1 MFLLKNNS
9 FLYNFFFIFLFVS
22 SIYLW
27 SIKFNLIEARHLI
40 ILLIIPI
47 IYNNKF
53 NKGDFIVILIC
64 LILFIHK
71 ILFIERNQ
79 ILESLLILFY
89 LIVLI
94 KILGQYYKIFLST
107 ISNQINLFFILFILS
122 SILTSL
128 YYFYEYNNF
137 YSHCL
142 IGCFSLFKIFFLENS
157 HLGMMSSSLILYT
170 LYLNSINDKKINF
183 ILFLIFLLICFLNYS
198 LTLVV
203 GLILNSLFI
212 LVFFW
217 KYFNRKY
224 FIYLILTLLLCS
236 NITFNNNTHLT
247 KIQSVLEPIKN
258 MLHDKKN
265 INTNE
270 FKQIE
275 NNKKI
280 ISTNELKKIENNK
293 KIINTN
299 ELKKIENDKKIIVHK
314 NQSSDVWLKS
324 LKITYISL
332 LKHPLGVGLNN
343 YEIAHNKFID
353 NVTTSFELTKKLNI
367 QDASNNLAKII
378 TEFGIFSLFLFYL
391 IFKFIFSK
399 NIEFKYKIFLL
410 PNILT
415 QLLFRG
421 AGYFNGGFIIF
432 IIVMTY
438 LIYEKEID

>member
-1 MFLLKNNS
+1 MFLQKNNF

-53 NKGDFIVILIC
+53 YKGDFIIILLC

-107 ISNQINLFFILFILS
+107 ISSQINLFFILFILS

-170 LYLNSINDKKINF
+170 LYLRSINDKKISF
-183 ILFLIFLLICFLNYS
+183 VLFLIFLLICFLNYS
-198 LTLVV
+198 LTLLA
-203 GLILNSLFI
+203 GLMLNSFLILL
-212 LVFFW
+212 FFW
-217 KYFNRKY
+217 KYINRKY
-224 FIYLILTLLLCS
+224 LIYLILTLILCS
-236 NITFNNNTHLT
+236 NIILKNKVNVI
-247 KIQSVLEPIKN
+247 KIQSVFVPVIN
-258 MLHDKKN
+258 MLTDKKN

-270 FKQIE
+270 FKQVENNINTNEFKQVE

-280 ISTNELKKIENNK
+280 IEP
-293 KIINTN
+293 
-299 ELKKIENDKKIIVHK
+299 K
-314 NQSSDVWLKS
+314 NLSSDVWLKS
-324 LKITYISL
+324 YNIAFISL
-332 LKHPLGVGLNN
+332 VKYPLGVGLNN
-343 YEIAHNKFID
+343 YEVVHKEFID
-353 NVTTSFELTKKLNI
+353 NVVTSYKLTKKLNI
-367 QDASNNLAKII
+367 QDASNNLTKIGV
-378 TEFGIFSLFLFYL
+378 EFGLLSFFLFYL
-391 IFKFIFSK
+391 IFKFVFSK
-399 NIEFKYKIFLL
+399 KIELKYKIFLL

-421 AGYFNGGFIIF
+421 AGYFNGGFVIF
-432 IIVMTY
+432 LIVMTY

>member
-1 MFLLKNNS
+1 MFLQKNNF
-9 FLYNFFFIFLFVS
+9 FLYNFFFIFLFVC

-47 IYNNKF
+47 IYYNKF
-53 NKGDFIVILIC
+53 NKSDFIIVLLC
-64 LILFIHK
+64 SILFIHK

-79 ILESLLILFY
+79 ILESLVILFY

-94 KILGQYYKIFLST
+94 KILGQYYQIFLDT
-107 ISNQINLFFILFILS
+107 ISDQINLFFILFILS
-122 SILTSL
+122 SIIISL
-128 YYFYEYNNF
+128 HYLYEYNIL
-137 YSHCL
+137 YTHCL
-142 IGCFSLFKIFFLENS
+142 IGCFSLYKFFFLENS
-157 HLGMMSSSLILYT
+157 HLGMMSSSLILYS
-170 LYLNSINDKKINF
+170 LYLSSIKDKKINF

-198 LTLVV
+198 LTLAA
-203 GLILNSLFI
+203 GLIFNSLFI

-217 KYFNRKY
+217 KYINRKY
-224 FIYLILTLLLCS
+224 LIYLILTLILCS
-236 NITFNNNTHLT
+236 NITLNNKLYLT

-258 MLHDKKN
+258 TLLD
-265 INTNE
+265 
-270 FKQIE
+270 
-275 NNKKI
+275 KKI
-280 ISTNELKKIENNK
+280 IKTKEF
-293 KIINTN
+293 
-299 ELKKIENDKKIIVHK
+299 KKIENDKKIIVHK

-391 IFKFIFSK
+391 IIKFIFSK

>member
-1 MFLLKNNS
+1 MFLQKNNF
-9 FLYNFFFIFLFVS
+9 FLYNFFFIFLFVC

-47 IYNNKF
+47 IYYNKF
-53 NKGDFIVILIC
+53 NKSDFIIVLLC
-64 LILFIHK
+64 SILFIHK

-79 ILESLLILFY
+79 ILESLVILFY

-94 KILGQYYKIFLST
+94 KILGQYYQIFLDT
-107 ISNQINLFFILFILS
+107 ISDQINLFFILFILS
-122 SILTSL
+122 SIIISL
-128 YYFYEYNNF
+128 HYLYEHNIFYT
-137 YSHCL
+137 HCL
-142 IGCFSLFKIFFLENS
+142 IGCFSLYKFFFLENS
-157 HLGMMSSSLILYT
+157 HLGMMSSSLILYS
-170 LYLNSINDKKINF
+170 LYLSSIKDKKINF

-198 LTLVV
+198 LTLAA
-203 GLILNSLFI
+203 GLIFNSLFI

-217 KYFNRKY
+217 KYINRKY
-224 FIYLILTLLLCS
+224 LIYLILTLILCS
-236 NITFNNNTHLT
+236 NITLNNKLYLT

-258 MLHDKKN
+258 TLLD
-265 INTNE
+265 
-270 FKQIE
+270 
-275 NNKKI
+275 KKI
-280 ISTNELKKIENNK
+280 IKTKEFKKIENDK
-293 KIINTN
+293 KIIKTK
-299 ELKKIENDKKIIVHK
+299 EFKKIENDKKIIVHK

-391 IFKFIFSK
+391 IIKFIFSK

>member
-53 NKGDFIVILIC
+53 YKGDFIIILLC

-107 ISNQINLFFILFILS
+107 ISSQINLFFILFILS

-170 LYLNSINDKKINF
+170 LYLRSINDKKISF
-183 ILFLIFLLICFLNYS
+183 VLFLIFLLICFLNYS
-198 LTLVV
+198 LTLLA
-203 GLILNSLFI
+203 GIMLNSFLILL
-212 LVFFW
+212 FFW
-217 KYFNRKY
+217 KYINRKY
-224 FIYLILTLLLCS
+224 LIYLILTLILCS
-236 NITFNNNTHLT
+236 NIILKNKVNVI
-247 KIQSVLEPIKN
+247 KIQSVFVPVIN
-258 MLHDKKN
+258 MLTDKKN

-270 FKQIE
+270 FKQVENNINTNEFKQVE

-280 ISTNELKKIENNK
+280 IEP
-293 KIINTN
+293 
-299 ELKKIENDKKIIVHK
+299 K
-314 NQSSDVWLKS
+314 NLSSDVWLKS
-324 LKITYISL
+324 YNIAFISL
-332 LKHPLGVGLNN
+332 VKYPLGVGLNN
-343 YEIAHNKFID
+343 YEVVHKEFID
-353 NVTTSFELTKKLNI
+353 NVVTSYKLTKKLNI
-367 QDASNNLAKII
+367 QDASNNLTKIGV
-378 TEFGIFSLFLFYL
+378 EFGLLSFFLFYL
-391 IFKFIFSK
+391 IFKFVFSK
-399 NIEFKYKIFLL
+399 KIELKYKIFLL

-421 AGYFNGGFIIF
+421 AGYFNGGFVIF
-432 IIVMTY
+432 LIVMTY